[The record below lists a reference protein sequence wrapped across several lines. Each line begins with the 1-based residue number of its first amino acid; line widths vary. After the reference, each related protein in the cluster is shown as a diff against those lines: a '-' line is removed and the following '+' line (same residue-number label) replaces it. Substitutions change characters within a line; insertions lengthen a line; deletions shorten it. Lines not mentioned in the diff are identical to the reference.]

1 MIPTELLDQA
11 HFQFRSHSDHQIR
24 FVACFEHRVRE
35 GALLRA
41 LQAAIAASP
50 ILSYRYVERGRRAL
64 WLEQALPD
72 CHEYFS
78 VDEITTATFEQCL
91 IEERLE
97 RISPL
102 RAPALRC
109 RVWRGAE
116 ADAVCITIDHTL
128 CDAGG
133 FKAFLS
139 DLFRA
144 YTEVLAG
151 RQPGL
156 ARGAVAGRSLD
167 PTTRVLA
174 WRERLAL
181 LSPAARRVAA
191 KHWAFSWQSPQE
203 GEPLFSRFSLMSLD
217 EPVYFGLKRFA
228 ANAQATLNDVL
239 LTSFFRAF
247 RQVLRP
253 TRDAVPLVDVPVD
266 LRRHLQSGVRLS
278 LCNAASPIRCGLQC
292 NIGSSFEDT
301 LALVNA
307 RMDDQKRRRAE
318 FALVY
323 PLLVFRRFISYSAIK
338 RALADNGRPHVPL
351 FSNLGSLDSDAFQGA
366 GVRDAALFG
375 SVSLGGPLSVAVST
389 YAHRLCFSAG
399 ARATEADHAHISAL
413 LSHMQRELQ
422 RCAEL
427 ASN

>member
-64 WLEQALPD
+64 WLQQALPD
-72 CHEYFS
+72 CGEYFS
-78 VDEITTATFEQCL
+78 VDEVTAATFEQCL
-91 IEERLE
+91 VEERLE
-97 RISPL
+97 RTSPL

-109 RVWRGAE
+109 RVLRGAE
-116 ADAVCITIDHTL
+116 ADALCITIDHTL
-128 CDAGG
+128 SDAGG

-139 DLFRA
+139 DVFRA

-151 RQPGL
+151 ELPGL
-156 ARGAVAGRSLD
+156 ARAAVANRGLE

-181 LSPAARRVAA
+181 LSPAARRLPA
-191 KHWAFSWQSPQE
+191 KHWTFSWQPSQE
-203 GEPLFSRFSLMSLD
+203 GEPLCSRFTLMSLD
-217 EPVYFGLKRFA
+217 ERAYLGLKRFA

-239 LTSFFRAF
+239 LTSFLRAL
-247 RQVLRP
+247 RHVLRP
-253 TRDAVPLVDVPVD
+253 ALDAVPLVDVPVD
-266 LRRHLQSGVRLS
+266 LRRHLEPGVRLS
-278 LCNAASPIRCGLQC
+278 LCNAASPIRCMLQRE
-292 NIGSSFEDT
+292 IGRSFEDT
-301 LALVNA
+301 LALVKA

-323 PLLVFRRFISYSAIK
+323 PLMLFRRFISYPAIK
-338 RALADNGRPHVPL
+338 RALTERGRPHVPL

-389 YAHRLCFSAG
+389 YAHRLRFSAG
-399 ARATEADHAHISAL
+399 ARASEPDHAHISAL

-427 ASN
+427 ASD